1 GHRRPAGPAKPI
13 TARRFFMFLPM
24 PDLSITDAY
33 ACLGVRHPTVL
44 VLDGSVFAV
53 GFTRPDV
60 ARDAIGAAA
69 LDIGVPLP
77 TRDDAALF
85 RLVWFAYTHAWREDD
100 PVMRPAAPGEDGAFP
115 VIVWRAVDID
125 TARAV
130 HAAALD
136 ALAVAA

>member
-1 GHRRPAGPAKPI
+1 
-13 TARRFFMFLPM
+13 MFLPM
-24 PDLSITDAY
+24 PDLSATDAF
-33 ACLGVRHPTVL
+33 ACLGIRHPTVL
-44 VLDGSVFAV
+44 VLDDGSVFAV

-60 ARDAIGAAA
+60 ARDAIADIA

-100 PVMRPAAPGEDGAFP
+100 PVMRRAAPGEDGAFP

-130 HAAALD
+130 HVAALD